1 MAIELG
7 SMAPVQPKSGAG
19 RASGKEAVADGEGS
33 FASALSASNA
43 GPVPDR
49 KVTPAPERSATK
61 TPRAN
66 ERGQVQ
72 DKGKE
77 IDDGGERDAVATGA
91 DAGEDAT
98 AAGATGAT
106 NATTA
111 TTATTASTVESPAI
125 SLPPQPPQ
133 SPPVQMTSLPLPAE
147 SAMLLAQS
155 ALAGPAAREA
165 NQRAAEVTPAVAL
178 AAGPLPATAPTS
190 PTSRALPST
199 DTLPVFATEKLPVA
213 VSQQPAAGL
222 PVANAA
228 SPETDLALQAL
239 SARTIGARAV
249 PVAATRTSD
258 AEAVAAPT
266 TPLTPLTSVTSATS
280 ATSAL
285 AASFTSAIPQQT
297 QRAVVQAQAQV
308 TDRAA
313 LQAPNATM
321 ALDSRAAESLAAA
334 GMAGGTSVDAS
345 ASPLLRR
352 FERVL
357 SMTHAASGE
366 GQGFGSGAAT
376 TAATWMTPVT
386 SAGAAVN
393 ASMGGMTDRLAE
405 SMNGLLAQVVAQ
417 KNHNASLTVDVGGQ
431 PVSVN
436 VQVQGNEAQV
446 VFRADQAET
455 RAMLAQA
462 LPQLRQM
469 MGAEGLVLSDASVA
483 GQWAGGGTQAGAGG
497 SGGSN
502 GAGDSDARRGA
513 VPVRIDAG
521 VPVVGAAAGTASRT
535 SGTRSLD
542 LYV

>member
-1 MAIELG
+1 MAIELA
-7 SMAPVQPKSGAG
+7 SVAPVQPKPGAG
-19 RASGKEAVADGEGS
+19 RAPGREASADGEGS
-33 FASALSASNA
+33 FASALSESSAA
-43 GPVPDR
+43 PER
-49 KVTPAPERSATK
+49 KATPAPERSATK

-66 ERGQVQ
+66 DRGQVQ
-72 DKGKE
+72 DKGTE
-77 IDDGGERDAVATGA
+77 IDDGGEHDPVATGA
-91 DAGEDAT
+91 DAREDTT
-98 AAGATGAT
+98 AAGTAGAT
-106 NATTA
+106 NATNA
-111 TTATTASTVESPAI
+111 TNASAVESPAI

-133 SPPVQMTSLPLPAE
+133 APPGQMTSLPLPAE

-155 ALAGPAAREA
+155 ALAGPAAREG
-165 NQRAAEVTPAVAL
+165 NQRAAAVTPAVAQPAVAPL
-178 AAGPLPATAPTS
+178 AAVPL
-190 PTSRALPST
+190 SRALPSAGT
-199 DTLPVFATEKLPVA
+199 VPAIAVEKLPPA
-213 VSQQPAAGL
+213 ALQQPAAVL
-222 PVANAA
+222 PAVGAA
-228 SPETDLALQAL
+228 SSEPDVALQAL
-239 SARTIGARAV
+239 SARAIGSRAV
-249 PVAATRTSD
+249 PAAATRTSD

-266 TPLTPLTSVTSATS
+266 TPVTSATS

-313 LQAPNATM
+313 LQAPNATT

-334 GMAGGTSVDAS
+334 GMAGGASVDAS
-345 ASPLLRR
+345 GSPLLRR

-366 GQGFGSGAAT
+366 GQTFGSGAAT
-376 TAATWMTPVT
+376 TASTWMTPVNST
-386 SAGAAVN
+386 SAAAN
-393 ASMGGMTDRLAE
+393 ASMGGMTDRLAD

-417 KNHNASLTVDVGGQ
+417 KSHNASLTVDVGGQ

-462 LPQLRQM
+462 LPQLKQM

-483 GQWAGGGTQAGAGG
+483 GQWAGGGAQAGAGG

-502 GAGDSDARRGA
+502 MAGDSDARRGA
-513 VPVRIDAG
+513 SPARIDAG
-521 VPVVGAAAGTASRT
+521 APVTGTVAAGTART
-535 SGTRSLD
+535 GGTRSLD